1 MNSAYDVELNELIEK
16 LNAIHQFIKGLND
29 AYLALKKKPSKNA
42 DDYKTLNELFKTIR
56 EKYREMAKLEE
67 EINKRMG
74 QPV

>member
-1 MNSAYDVELNELIEK
+1 MHS
-16 LNAIHQFIKGLND
+16 
-29 AYLALKKKPSKNA
+29 KKKPSKNA